1 MEDEF
6 MLPVMHN
13 GKEMEFPAKLLN
25 YGYTVKME
33 VEIEGTPVFFER
45 DEDRN
50 WRAIL
55 SFEDAQA
62 NKKMDSQLL
71 NTVAE
76 AIDGLLK

>member
-6 MLPVMHN
+6 MLPVMYN

-25 YGYTVKME
+25 YGYIVKLE

-55 SFEDAQA
+55 LFEDAQA

-71 NTVAE
+71 KTVAE